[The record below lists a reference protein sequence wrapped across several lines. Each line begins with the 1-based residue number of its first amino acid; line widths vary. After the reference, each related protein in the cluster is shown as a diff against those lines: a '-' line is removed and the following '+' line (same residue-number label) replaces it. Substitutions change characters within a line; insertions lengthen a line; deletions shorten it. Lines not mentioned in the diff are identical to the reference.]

1 MTARQII
8 EARLGRPLPP
18 THDLPPDLRDAL
30 RLLGLQLVQSDS
42 RYRNQPVDRTK
53 RGWVPTYPTEQPP
66 F

>member
-30 RLLGLQLVQSDS
+30 RLLGLQLVQNDS
-42 RYRNQPVDRTK
+42 RYRNQPADRTK
-53 RGWVPTYPTEQPP
+53 RGWVPAYKGEECPW
-66 F
+66 